1 MKKILL
7 ITAAVLLLLFLG
19 IHYWKTHSKR
29 SITKIKKTSA
39 HLAKDSISEKQ
50 RTMEFWELY
59 NQASRLRVAGKP
71 QRAKH
76 KYEKAVKLNP
86 DHRGTLYYLGNI
98 YLRDREYQKAEKDWL
113 KLIKVNPK
121 SARAASQ
128 LGNLFFCAD
137 SSNPLYQPGRARKFY
152 ERASTLN
159 REETGPLLELAKVNL
174 VLGQYDRAKENLEDI
189 TVTNF
194 QSYKAYYL
202 LGYLYWRDSNQDKEE
217 RFYRK
222 AKKIFDGEYSD
233 EAVAGEGATKSGNA
247 PLLADN
253 TNCDRISFFVDSHLA
268 KRLPKV
274 QSDYREL
281 HQLIMDLAQKHQ

>member
-1 MKKILL
+1 MNKILGGA
-7 ITAAVLLLLFLG
+7 AAVLLLLFLG
-19 IHYWKTHSKR
+19 IHYWKTHHNR
-29 SITKIKKTSA
+29 STAQIKKTSA
-39 HLAKDSISEKQ
+39 PVAKDSVSEKQ

-59 NQASRLRVAGKP
+59 NQASRLRVAGKF

-76 KYEKAVKLNP
+76 KYEKAVQLNP

-98 YLRDREYQKAEKDWL
+98 YLRERKYQKAEKDWL

-137 SSNPLYQPGRARKFY
+137 SGNPLYQPGRARKFY

-174 VLGQYDRAKENLEDI
+174 VLGQYDRAKENLTDI
-189 TVTNF
+189 TATNF

-202 LGYLYWRDSNQDKEE
+202 LGYLYWRDSNQDKGK

-253 TNCDRISFFVDSHLA
+253 TSCDRISFFVDRHLA
-268 KRLPKV
+268 KSNPKPAAEYRQLHRL
-274 QSDYREL
+274 
-281 HQLIMDLAQKHQ
+281 ITDLANRQ